1 MRQRHTEL
9 DAEIQKI
16 KGVVFDMDGLM
27 FDTERL
33 TYQIINQVM
42 TEQGYEYSLDFYKQT
57 VGKRSVDVVSMYKEK
72 FGDDFDYQAMKV
84 GNMEIFWDYTAK
96 NGVPAKKGLFQL
108 LDYLKENNIKIALAT
123 STTSKSATE
132 ILKRGKVIDYF
143 DVLMCADSVKNGKPD
158 PEVFL
163 KACEKLG
170 LQPQECMGLEDS
182 FNGIISS
189 SEAGLV
195 TVMIP
200 DMIPPTEEIS
210 NRCYK
215 VCKDLTEIIEILKK
229 GR

>member
-1 MRQRHTEL
+1 M
-9 DAEIQKI
+9 KI
-16 KGVVFDMDGLM
+16 KAVVFDMDGLM

-33 TYQIINQVM
+33 TYEIINQVM
-42 TEQGYEYSLDFYKQT
+42 TEKGYDYSLDFYKQT
-57 VGKRSVDVVSMYKEK
+57 IGKRSVDVVSMYKEK
-72 FGDDFDYQAMKV
+72 FGDAFDYQAMKA
-84 GNMEIFWDYTAK
+84 GNMEVFWDYTAK
-96 NGVPAKKGLFQL
+96 NGVPAKNGLFQL

-143 DVLMCADSVKNGKPD
+143 DVLMCADSVTKGKPD
-158 PEVFL
+158 PEVFA

-170 LQPQECMGLEDS
+170 LQPCECMGLEDS

-200 DMIPPTEEIS
+200 DLIPPTEEIA

-215 VCKDLTEIIEILKK
+215 VCKDLTEVIEIINK
-229 GR
+229 GDL